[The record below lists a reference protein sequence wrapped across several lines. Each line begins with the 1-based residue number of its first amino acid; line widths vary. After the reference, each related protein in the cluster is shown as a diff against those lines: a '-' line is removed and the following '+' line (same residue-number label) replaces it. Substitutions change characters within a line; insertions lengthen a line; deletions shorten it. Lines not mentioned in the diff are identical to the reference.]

1 MSKTVKF
8 NLILDGYPVRN
19 IEGLQEH
26 FSIEDML
33 GYYNNGILA
42 RWLEVRNYSEQLE
55 KVRAITKSGMK
66 EIARELVSIFEIET
80 DDGQVEKALAIFS
93 YLEEERMVNQKYRE
107 NAYKK
112 SEIINDYHVG
122 YDALI
127 QHMID
132 NRSDMALLKADVLE
146 LERTYFGLFQLDY
159 YSLYFRLLKEA
170 PRAIYAMLTRPA
182 LSRYY
187 LIEDAPSQLKR
198 SLDYD
203 IIPIAKI
210 HEYIQDDVTVVK
222 RDTQGMWDPIER
234 GDVELIVLYVEST
247 GAFVKNYQ
255 GALDEKLGAAD
266 INGQFKIFHGLEYQC
281 NSSTYELVYMEV

>member
-1 MSKTVKF
+1 MAKTVKF
-8 NLILDGYPVRN
+8 NLILDSYPVRN
-19 IEGLQEH
+19 VEGLQEH

-33 GYYNNGILA
+33 GYYNNGILE

-55 KVRAITKSGMK
+55 KVRAISKAGMK
-66 EIARELVSIFEIET
+66 EIARELVNIFEIET
-80 DDGQVEKALAIFS
+80 DDSQMEKALAIFS
-93 YLEEERMVNQKYRE
+93 YLEEERIVNQKYRE

-112 SEIINDYHVG
+112 SEIINDYHAG

-132 NRSDMALLKADVLE
+132 NHSDMALLKADVLE
-146 LERTYFGLFQLDY
+146 LERTYFGLFRLDY
-159 YSLYFRLLKEA
+159 FSLYFRLLNEA
-170 PRAIYAMLTRPA
+170 PKAIYTLLTRPA
-182 LSRYY
+182 LSTYY
-187 LIEDAPSQLKR
+187 LGEDVASQLKR
-198 SLDYD
+198 SLDKD
-203 IIPIAKI
+203 IIPLQKI
-210 HEYIQDDVTVVK
+210 QEHMQDDVTVVK

-266 INGQFKIFHGLEYQC
+266 INGRFKIFYGLEYQC
-281 NSSTYELVYMEV
+281 NSSSFELVYMEV